1 MCYDARNLKITHS
14 EEETPMQAAGKNFM
28 MMMFLHMSMD
38 MCFSC
43 CFRLSD

>member
-1 MCYDARNLKITHS
+1 MK
-14 EEETPMQAAGKNFM
+14 AAGKNFM

-43 CFRLSD
+43 CFRLSERTV